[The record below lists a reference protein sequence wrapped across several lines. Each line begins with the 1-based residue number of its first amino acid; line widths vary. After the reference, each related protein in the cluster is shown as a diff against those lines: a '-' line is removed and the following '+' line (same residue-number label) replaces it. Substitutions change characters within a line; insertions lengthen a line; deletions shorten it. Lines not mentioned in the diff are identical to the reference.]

1 MRNPRMRTISFS
13 GVDGAGK
20 STQIDRLCVYLRQ
33 TGLRVRIVCFW
44 DHVARLT
51 RFRETAGHVVF
62 RGDTGVGSPSA
73 PICRRDKNVRSWFM
87 TPIRLFLYSLDA
99 ISLWLLI
106 ERAQHSRADVLI
118 FDRYIYDELAN
129 LELHRWLM
137 RAYARVLFRFVP
149 KPDISYL
156 LDADPIAAR
165 ARKPEYP
172 LEFLEFNRKS
182 YFALN
187 NLVSNFEVIAPGSVD
202 DVEQEVMQRAINAL
216 SLAPAQNI
224 ETLGAQ
230 TSFVR

>member
-1 MRNPRMRTISFS
+1 
-13 GVDGAGK
+13 
-20 STQIDRLCVYLRQ
+20 
-33 TGLRVRIVCFW
+33 
-44 DHVARLT
+44 
-51 RFRETAGHVVF
+51 
-62 RGDTGVGSPSA
+62 
-73 PICRRDKNVRSWFM
+73 M

-187 NLVSNFEVIAPGSVD
+187 NLVSNFEVIAPGQSTMWSKKSCNAPSTRFRSRPRRILRLWVRRQASFADAKRRSNDHVSYPCEALRRPGNLTVAVCLDPRAGRALHFVHHTVADDARRARSVFPNG
-202 DVEQEVMQRAINAL
+202 RRH
-216 SLAPAQNI
+216 P
-224 ETLGAQ
+224 
-230 TSFVR
+230 F